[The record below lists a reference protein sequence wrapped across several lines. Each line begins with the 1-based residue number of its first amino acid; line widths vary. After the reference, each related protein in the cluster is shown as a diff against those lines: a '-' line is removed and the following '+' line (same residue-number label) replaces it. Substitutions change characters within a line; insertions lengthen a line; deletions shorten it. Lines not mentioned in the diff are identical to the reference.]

1 MFDPVEGIT
10 EMLGELVSKG
20 FRFTHPRDECGSLLA
35 IQGVRAHDNVID
47 VVVMR
52 AEDEARAVRMPG
64 GEPDILHPTTML
76 WQTAGQAYPVLL
88 SLLMLDDRAVAETQ
102 DGAEGCWVP
111 TRPGHAIWLR
121 ATTN

>member
-20 FRFTHPRDECGSLLA
+20 FRFTHPRDACGSLLA

-52 AEDEARAVRMPG
+52 AEDEAKAVRMPAD
-64 GEPDILHPTTML
+64 EPDILRPATTL

-88 SLLMLDDRAVAETQ
+88 SLLMLADRTVPQ
-102 DGAEGCWVP
+102 PGDGAEGCWMP
-111 TRPGHAIWLR
+111 TRPGHAIWVR